1 MNKRRT
7 RKAQAARHPAH
18 PDMLRGW
25 TIQRASGIGV
35 MCGFAAIL
43 VAGLTSLS
51 RNGMLYPYAVLL
63 AATAL
68 CGGSILW
75 ITVFD
80 MKARGTSGRM
90 RPIRGFDVAVGLA
103 LLAPSLYGMSLIWP
117 ELGL

>member
-7 RKAQAARHPAH
+7 RKAVQARHPAH
-18 PDMLRGW
+18 PDALKAW
-25 TIQRASGIGV
+25 TIQRATGAGI

-43 VAGLTSLS
+43 IAGLFTPTREGL
-51 RNGMLYPYAVLL
+51 LYPYAVLL

-68 CGGSILW
+68 CGASILW

-80 MKARGTSGRM
+80 MRARGTSGRM

-103 LLAPSLYGMSLIWP
+103 LLAPSLYGLRLIWP